1 MFKFY
6 INAGRPGQKRR
17 FDQGTEGDVDLQQN
31 QMLYGHC
38 GQQISPV
45 FVRERRQQCLGPATC
60 TQRST
65 TVTSSELRSRRPSV
79 VVGAAG
85 CLLFTLLIMIIL
97 LLQMLHLHVITH
109 THVHTHNFSR
119 KPIHPFT
126 QTAHTLSLSRLS
138 ALSLTCCLLR
148 ALSPS

>member
-65 TVTSSELRSRRPSV
+65 TVASSELRSRRPSV

-109 THVHTHNFSR
+109 TPRAHTQFLSQTHS
-119 KPIHPFT
+119 PIHSNCT
-126 QTAHTLSLSRLS
+126 HTLLHERWE
-138 ALSLTCCLLR
+138 
-148 ALSPS
+148 